1 MDKKN
6 KIESNR
12 IITILI
18 ALSSL
23 FIFLIVYLSYFE
35 IFQADSISNNNY
47 NKRIWKEEEYTL
59 RGSIVDRND
68 LILASSSQLD
78 NKQLREYHYGPLYS
92 HIIGYNS
99 RTLGK
104 EGLEKA
110 YNKELLNI
118 SESSSI
124 NEIKKIMSKS
134 NLNPKGMDI
143 RLTIDHK
150 IQQYAEELLGKQKGS
165 IIVMNPVNGEI
176 YAMISSPS
184 FNSNRVNEDWDD
196 IIKNQ
201 DSPLINRATQG
212 LYAPGSIFKII
223 TTASAIEN
231 QDINTEYNCK
241 GQISIDGF
249 ILKDYSSRG
258 HGNINLHQA
267 LVKSCNVAFGQIALE
282 LGQNNLQ
289 DTGER
294 FLLNTPI
301 SLDINTKKSV
311 LFTGEMSKPDLAST
325 GIGQGKTLVTPLNMI
340 MMVSGIANKG
350 KIVQPILVKDILSSK
365 GKVMKTNETTILS
378 PAISTEIADTI
389 KDMMVDVVK
398 SGTGKGAALSSVK
411 VAGKTGT
418 AQVSGKKDHSWFVG
432 FAPAD
437 NPKVS
442 IVVLLENSGTTG
454 GQSAAPIARKII
466 SKVLER
472 Y

>member
-311 LFTGEMSKPDLAST
+311 LFTGKMSKPDLAST

>member
-35 IFQADSISNNNY
+35 IFRADSISNNNY

-104 EGLEKA
+104 EGLEKT
-110 YNKELLNI
+110 YNRELLNI

-124 NEIKKIMSKS
+124 NEIKKILSKS

-143 RLTIDHK
+143 RLTIDHE
-150 IQQYAEELLGKQKGS
+150 IQQYAGELLGKQKGS

-176 YAMISSPS
+176 YAMVSYPS

-212 LYAPGSIFKII
+212 LYAPGSILKII

-340 MMVSGIANKG
+340 MMASGIANKG